1 MFDAEHGANGEIRLI
16 GRLDITQV
24 EALRAAL
31 KPVTTSC
38 ELNFSGVDYISSAC
52 LGVLLGVQRRLVEKG
67 QSLTLTHM
75 SRPMK
80 ELFTIAGFTQVFI
93 IK

>member
-1 MFDAEHGANGEIRLI
+1 MFEARHGANGEILLI
-16 GRLDITQV
+16 GRLDLSQV
-24 EALRAAL
+24 EALREAL
-31 KPVTTSC
+31 KAVETSC

-67 QSLTLTHM
+67 QTLTLTEM
-75 SRPMK
+75 SRHMR
-80 ELFTIAGFTQVFI
+80 ELFTIAGFSQVFV

>member
-1 MFDAEHGANGEIRLI
+1 MFEARHGSDGEILLI
-16 GRLDITQV
+16 GRLDLSQV
-24 EALRAAL
+24 EALREAL
-31 KPVTTSC
+31 KAVETSC

-67 QSLTLTHM
+67 QSLTLTQM
-75 SRPMK
+75 SRHMR
-80 ELFTIAGFTQVFI
+80 ELFTIAGFSQVFI